1 MVVKSFMKSWKDG
14 EFEDIGF
21 QQQYDI
27 YNHVKNYIDENPLII
42 DSSKLRENPKKILSK
57 FCNQIGIDEDKQMYK
72 WKPGI
77 ASYDG
82 VWESHWYKS
91 VIDSDSFTPEIKK
104 DITLTDDEKRIV
116 DMAMPIYEELLENS
130 I

>member
-42 DSSKLRENPKKILSK
+42 DSSRLRENPKKILSK
-57 FCNQIGIDEDKQMYK
+57 FCNQIGIDEDKRMYK

-82 VWESHWYKS
+82 VCGHHRYKS
-91 VIDSDSFTPEIKK
+91 VIDSDSFTPEIKERHNL
-104 DITLTDDEKRIV
+104 D
-116 DMAMPIYEELLENS
+116 
-130 I
+130 

>member
-42 DSSKLRENPKKILSK
+42 DS
-57 FCNQIGIDEDKQMYK
+57 
-72 WKPGI
+72 
-77 ASYDG
+77 
-82 VWESHWYKS
+82 
-91 VIDSDSFTPEIKK
+91 
-104 DITLTDDEKRIV
+104 
-116 DMAMPIYEELLENS
+116 
-130 I
+130 